1 MTFSADL
8 ITPAMEIHKHGC
20 ADVARTMRTH
30 RTKSN
35 EQAEHVETY
44 SADTLIDLI
53 RELDTEM
60 AGYFGQEPYTEDAAT
75 EGCWTVATSHV
86 APCFPSMK
94 GLVYDG
100 SAAPVERSY
109 LTSRGNDPRPRS
121 LQVAA
126 VEVTAYPCKG
136 KWSVCGGKNEK
147 SSKIGWNLCPDCTD
161 KRAAAMAAQR

>member
-35 EQAEHVETY
+35 EQAEHVETF
-44 SADTLIDLI
+44 SADTLIGLI

-100 SAAPVERSY
+100 SAAPV
-109 LTSRGNDPRPRS
+109 
-121 LQVAA
+121 AA
-126 VEVTAYPCKG
+126 ATAAVTAYPCKG

-147 SSKIGWNLCPDCTD
+147 SSKVGWNLCPDCTD